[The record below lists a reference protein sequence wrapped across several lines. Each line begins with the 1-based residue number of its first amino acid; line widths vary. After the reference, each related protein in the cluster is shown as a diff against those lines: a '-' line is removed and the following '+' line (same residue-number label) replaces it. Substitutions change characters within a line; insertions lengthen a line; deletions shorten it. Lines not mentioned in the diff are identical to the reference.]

1 MTDRSSSLPPGC
13 IVRRASANDIWQ
25 IRKLVFSEKLDPTQ
39 LRWQQFWLIE
49 CQAQLVACGQLRTF
63 AGAQELSSLVVV
75 PAWRRH
81 GLGTFLT
88 KYLIQEATEPL
99 YIECLGQRL
108 AKFYKRFGFVPVFWQ
123 DVPQSLKFKFG
134 LSQLGRKLLRIPVE
148 IMQYRGFLDSSKTDG

>member
-1 MTDRSSSLPPGC
+1 MIDRSSSLPPGC

-39 LRWQQFWLIE
+39 LRWQQFWLVE
-49 CQAQLVACGQLRTF
+49 CEAQLVACGQLRNF

-75 PAWRRH
+75 PAWRRQ

-88 KYLIQEATEPL
+88 KHLIQEATEPL
-99 YIECLGQRL
+99 YLECLGQRL
-108 AKFYKRFGFVPVFWQ
+108 AKFYTPLGFMPVSLQ

-134 LSQLGRKLLRIPVE
+134 LSQLGRKLLKIPVE
-148 IMQYRGFLDSSKTDG
+148 IMQYSKVLSAEC